1 MYIIYFSSKLGYI
14 VFTPSIADET
24 EMGGVII
31 PSANNVQPPIM
42 AGNYNH
48 LILAFLIKAYN
59 EKIPPSPLLSAR
71 SVRITYFI
79 VV

>member
-14 VFTPSIADET
+14 VFTPSIAEDT

-31 PSANNVQPPIM
+31 PSAKSVQPPII
-42 AGNYNH
+42 AGNNNH
-48 LILAFLIKAYN
+48 LIFVFLIRAYK
-59 EKIPPSPLLSAR
+59 EKIPPSPLLSALK
-71 SVRITYFI
+71 VIITYLI